1 MSLRII
7 MIYIVIS
14 YVLVSNLSIVIF
26 FFMLLSIMLA
36 DYILKLNENK
46 T

>member
-1 MSLRII
+1 